1 MILRWLPAI
10 LWGVVIFVLSL
21 MPGGNADKMMFGIP
35 HFDKIGHFGMY
46 AGWAFLV
53 FSALSQ
59 SKLRFSFLFTL
70 LLCGM
75 SGVLLEFGQYYLA
88 SGRSFEVAD
97 MVANALGAVAGLLV
111 AWKIRRLRAGRSS
124 K

>member
-1 MILRWLPAI
+1 MILRWLPAL
-10 LWGVVIFVLSL
+10 LWGIVIFVLSL

-53 FSALSQ
+53 FGALPGKSV
-59 SKLRFSFLFTL
+59 RFAFFFTL

-75 SGVLLEFGQYYLA
+75 SGVLLEFGQLYLA
-88 SGRSFEVAD
+88 TGRSFEVAD
-97 MVANALGAVAGLLV
+97 MVANTLGAFVGLLV
-111 AWKIRRLRAGRSS
+111 AWKSRQMRRGRV
-124 K
+124 

>member
-1 MILRWLPAI
+1 MILRWLPAL
-10 LWGVVIFVLSL
+10 LWGIVIFVLSL

-46 AGWAFLV
+46 AVWAFLV
-53 FSALSQ
+53 FSALSG
-59 SKLRFSFLFTL
+59 KRLRFAFFFTL
-70 LLCGM
+70 VLCGL

-97 MVANALGAVAGLLV
+97 MVANALGAIAGLLV
-111 AWKIRRLRAGRSS
+111 GWKRRQMRRGRV
-124 K
+124 